1 MILLSGHSLTPA
13 RKIPVESMSLQ
24 LNERESSATV
34 SPADMTGISTGGWVK
49 SEKGPAAGIVWR
61 VKSIEQNYAQNTPRI
76 QMEHAV
82 SILKDRIL
90 FGEVT
95 AAKITGNPNA
105 TECSAEAA
113 VRYILGKQSDW
124 KLGTFGFSL
133 SAAYKFDGDTL
144 LDALEKVSDT
154 LEDSWWSYDF
164 SSYPFKL
171 NITKQPSGVACV
183 LRPGRNLTALSK
195 TVDRTGMYT
204 RFYPIGKDDLHISG
218 DYVSRNEDLYGVV
231 SHVEVDQSLDTET
244 ELRRWANHWLKRHA
258 EPKVT
263 VTVGAL
269 ELADAT
275 GESMDRL
282 TLGRICRI
290 PLTEF
295 GTEIEERITEISYQD
310 TVHAPEVA
318 QVTLANIRE
327 DVTKLI
333 ADAMKKSAGGG
344 RGGAR
349 QQKEDHAWFEDTDT
363 HVKMVAEGIVG
374 TDEEGNPDWARL
386 SELTVDGNGI
396 TSQVSV
402 IKEGQDIMAS
412 QIKQT
417 EKEISLA
424 VKKGEVISEINMEPG
439 SIRISAK
446 KINIDGVIQNIKA
459 VQGSITDLSSG
470 RTNISKL
477 WVSNIQGYSAT
488 LTGTLTYLGHTITSM
503 NAYNRNGDN
512 IAVLGWRQ

>member
-13 RKIPVESMSLQ
+13 RKIPVESMGLQ
-24 LNERESSATV
+24 LNERESSATM
-34 SPADMTGISTGGWVK
+34 SPADMTGISTGAWVK
-49 SEKGPAAGIVWR
+49 SENSPAAGIVWR
-61 VKSIEQNYAQNTPRI
+61 VKSIQQNFAQNTPRV
-76 QMEHAV
+76 QLEHAV
-82 SILKDRIL
+82 QILKDRIL

-95 AAKITGNPNA
+95 AATITGNPNA
-105 TECSAEAA
+105 TECTAEAA

-133 SAAYKFDGDTL
+133 SAPYKFDGDTL

-164 SSYPFKL
+164 SMYPFKL
-171 NITKQPSGVACV
+171 NITKKPSGVACV

-218 DYVSRNEDLYGVV
+218 DYVSRNEAAYGVV
-231 SHVEVDQSLDTET
+231 SHVEVDQSLTTES
-244 ELRRWANHWLKRHA
+244 ELRNWANHKLRRHA
-258 EPKVT
+258 EPRVT
-263 VTVGAL
+263 VSVEAL

-282 TLGRICRI
+282 TLGRLCRI

-318 QVTLANIRE
+318 QVTLANVRE

-374 TDEEGNPDWARL
+374 YDDEGNPDWARL

-396 TSQVSV
+396 TAQVGV
-402 IKEGQDIMAS
+402 IKEDQETMAS
-412 QIKQT
+412 RITQT
-417 EKEISLA
+417 EKQINMT
-424 VKKGEVISEINMEPG
+424 VKKGEIVSEINVEPG
-439 SIRISAK
+439 NIRIKAA
-446 KINIDGVIQNIKA
+446 KINIDGVIQDLRATKA
-459 VQGSITDLSSG
+459 EIANLKAGSTAFTLMKAGSVQ
-470 RTNISKL
+470 
-477 WVSNIQGYSAT
+477 
-488 LTGTLTYLGHTITSM
+488 TGTLRVNNQLYVKMEKLIPDVGWIHYLG
-503 NAYNRNGDN
+503 Y
-512 IAVLGWRQ
+512 